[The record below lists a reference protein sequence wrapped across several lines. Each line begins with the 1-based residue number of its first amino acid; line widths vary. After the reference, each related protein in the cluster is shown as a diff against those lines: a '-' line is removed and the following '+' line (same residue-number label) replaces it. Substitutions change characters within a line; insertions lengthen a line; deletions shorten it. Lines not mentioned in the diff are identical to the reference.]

1 MSLTMLI
8 SDSWSIWI
16 ACRVWPDHFPSFLDY
31 QHSFELGLPQNLIYT
46 FGILVNADPLLLK
59 GNVILF
65 LTLFIIFIS
74 LGSYGLGMNLRD
86 KQRKKLEKLVLERT
100 EELEKANAELQ
111 HRNDELD
118 RFVYSASHDL
128 SAPLKSILG
137 LINVARL
144 ENPKSDQVQYL
155 EMMEQSVIKLEWFIK
170 EVIQYSRNARMPV
183 KFEEVDFTQL
193 VSDILSDYQY
203 DPNFRNIRVKV
214 ETTDG
219 ERLITDV
226 IRLKIILNNL
236 ISNAIKF
243 HRFENGMT
251 PEIKISMLTMD
262 DRHILTIQDNGRG
275 IQTDYLEKIF
285 DMFFR
290 ATEEVAG
297 SGLGLYILK
306 EAVMRLNGTID
317 VKSEFG
323 SGTTFTIG
331 IPRMATS

>member
-8 SDSWSIWI
+8 SDSWSIWTVCGI
-16 ACRVWPDHFPSFLDY
+16 WPDHFPSFYTHLY
-31 QHSFELGLPQNLIYT
+31 SNGLGLFQIFNYL
-46 FGILVNADPLLLK
+46 FGILINAESMLLN
-59 GNVILF
+59 GNFILF
-65 LTLFIIFIS
+65 LTLFVIFIS

-86 KQRKKLEKLVLERT
+86 KQKKKLERLVLERT
-100 EELEKANAELQ
+100 EALEKANAELQ

-144 ENPKSDQVQYL
+144 ENPKSEQAQYL
-155 EMMEQSVIKLEWFIK
+155 VMMEKSVMKLEWFIE

-183 KFEEVDFTQL
+183 KLEEINFKQL
-193 VSDILSDYQY
+193 VSDILNDYQY
-203 DPNFRNIRVKV
+203 DPSFKNINVTV
-214 ETTDG
+214 ETLD
-219 ERLITDV
+219 EPKLITD
-226 IRLKIILNNL
+226 IMRLKIILNNL

-243 HRFENGMT
+243 HRLEDGMT
-251 PEIKISMLTMD
+251 PEIKISLQTRD
-262 DRHILTIQDNGRG
+262 DRYVLTVQDNGRG
-275 IQTDYLEKIF
+275 IQPVYLDKIF

-290 ATEEVAG
+290 ATEEVPG

-306 EAVMRLNGTID
+306 ETVMRLNGTID

-323 SGTTFTIG
+323 SGTTFTISV
-331 IPRMATS
+331 PKQ